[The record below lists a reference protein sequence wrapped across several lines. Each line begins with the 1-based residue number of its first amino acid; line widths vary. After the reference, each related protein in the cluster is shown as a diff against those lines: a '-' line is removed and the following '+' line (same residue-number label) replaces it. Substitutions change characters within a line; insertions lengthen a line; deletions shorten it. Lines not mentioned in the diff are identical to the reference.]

1 PLQELHYPA
10 LLDSVTP
17 GAGERIQIEPL
28 QPEGP
33 GALPRVDPRGGDI
46 RVGRGVALSLVMINT
61 PTTSNATLRL
71 NDDGSLDVLTSSV
84 DMGQGAHTVLAQIA
98 AEALSLELRRVKIA
112 QPDTAATP
120 FAHAT
125 TSSRTTFS

>member
-1 PLQELHYPA
+1 
-10 LLDSVTP
+10 
-17 GAGERIQIEPL
+17 
-28 QPEGP
+28 
-33 GALPRVDPRGGDI
+33 
-46 RVGRGVALSLVMINT
+46 MINT

-120 FAHAT
+120 FDHAT
-125 TSSRTTFS
+125 TSSRTTFSMGTAVQRAADAIRKTSSYPKLPVWRPPRKISAKTA